1 MELET
6 QIIIARRLGFMAQQG
21 CNRLLSLTA
30 ELRRMLA
37 GLRQK
42 LARLDRHHKLK
53 PETCKRSPAQASGF
67 PYDPVSLL
75 SSGP

>member
-21 CNRLLSLTA
+21 CNRLLQLTA
-30 ELRRMLA
+30 ELGRMLA

-42 LARLDRHHKLK
+42 LARLDRRHK
-53 PETCKRSPAQASGF
+53 
-67 PYDPVSLL
+67 SLL
-75 SSGP
+75 SSDRIFRLGPRI